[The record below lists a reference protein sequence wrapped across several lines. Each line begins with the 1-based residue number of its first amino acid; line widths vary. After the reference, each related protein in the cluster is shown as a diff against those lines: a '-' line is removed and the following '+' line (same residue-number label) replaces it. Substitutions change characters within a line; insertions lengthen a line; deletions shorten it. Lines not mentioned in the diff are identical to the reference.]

1 MASNE
6 AGGLIDWANV
16 EDRIKQAQFN
26 RAQFLRN
33 NVKYVGW
40 AAGSIGAVFAV
51 ALTGLSLSGTP
62 RATLTAHHDRRSL
75 THYPGHRNLQSTG
88 GRNGS
93 AR

>member
-62 RATLTAHHDRRSL
+62 RATLTAHHVSHHFL
-75 THYPGHRNLQSTG
+75 HPVSHQK
-88 GRNGS
+88 
-93 AR
+93 